1 MQKPIKILFIGD
13 SSVGKT
19 SLMKRFAKQ
28 EFDPHISPTIGVDFM
43 PAVIEVNG
51 SPYSLSLWDTA
62 GAEANGMTALAPMY
76 YRCAEGV
83 LLVYDITK
91 KETFDNIKRW
101 EDHLNYYSGTSNIV
115 KMLVGNKIDL
125 DDRRVSKAEGRQLAR
140 QSSMLFVET
149 SALTSENVN
158 ACFQELVSY
167 IVTSPAYLELRSSP
181 DSTNTLHLGDSP
193 SRSNAGAGVCGAC

>member
-1 MQKPIKILFIGD
+1 M
-13 SSVGKT
+13 GKT

-43 PAVIEVNG
+43 PAAIDING
-51 SPYSLSLWDTA
+51 SSYSLSLWDTA

-91 KETFDNIKRW
+91 RETFENIKRW
-101 EDHLNYYSGTSNIV
+101 EDHLNYYLDTNSVV

-125 DDRRVSKAEGRQLAR
+125 NDRCVSKAEGRQLAR

-167 IVTSPAYLELRSSP
+167 IVTSPAYSELRSSP
-181 DSTNTLHLGDSP
+181 DSKETLHLGDS
-193 SRSNAGAGVCGAC
+193 SARSNRGSGICGAC